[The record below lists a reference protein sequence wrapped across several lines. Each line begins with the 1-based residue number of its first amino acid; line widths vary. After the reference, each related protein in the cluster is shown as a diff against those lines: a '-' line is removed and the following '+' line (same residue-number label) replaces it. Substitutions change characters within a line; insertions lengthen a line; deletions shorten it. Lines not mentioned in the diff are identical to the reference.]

1 MFTGLVMSVLGLFR
15 SPPRQLGPLAAEV
28 RGVDLPV
35 MMGTSDGETSDGTV
49 ARYDSLEKPGRAF
62 RVLSLTTVA
71 GILIVV
77 AAGGVVRL
85 TGSGLGCPDW
95 PLCHGNV
102 VPSADTHTLIE
113 YSHRL
118 VASVV
123 GVLVLA
129 TAIIVWRSY
138 REQPWLL
145 ITATAGI
152 ILLVVQVILGGIT
165 VMNELSPGLVV
176 AHLAVAEALM
186 ASMLVVCIVS
196 FRGAPSAGAS
206 QAAGAKADPFPILT
220 LGAMLAAY
228 ALLLTGSYVASS
240 GSAASCG
247 QSWPLCQGQLI
258 PDGLYPSMHMIHRV
272 AVLPVGGLIV
282 TVLFLAW
289 RRRGWE
295 GGLGWTAA
303 VVGALFLGQV
313 ITGASILWAGFPL
326 AVRLL
331 HLVLAT
337 LVWAGLATM
346 AFLAYSANPDILGRR
361 PAASLGGA
369 GHA

>member
-1 MFTGLVMSVLGLFR
+1 MFTGLGMPVLSLFR
-15 SPPRQLGPLAAEV
+15 LPRTAFAAGV
-28 RGVDLPV
+28 RPVALPAGVG
-35 MMGTSDGETSDGTV
+35 GTDGMV
-49 ARYDSLEKPGRAF
+49 ARYKAAERPSPAF
-62 RVLSLTTVA
+62 RVLTLTTVA
-71 GILIVV
+71 GILTVV

-95 PLCHGNV
+95 PLCHGSV
-102 VPSADTHTLIE
+102 VPSADTQTLIE

-129 TAIIVWRSY
+129 TAVIVWRSY
-138 REQPWLL
+138 RWQPWLL
-145 ITATAGI
+145 VPATLGI
-152 ILLVVQVILGGIT
+152 ILLVIQVLLGGVT

-186 ASMLVVCIVS
+186 ASMLVVCLVS
-196 FRGAPSAGAS
+196 FRGAPSTGAGE
-206 QAAGAKADPFPILT
+206 AAGAKADPFPILA
-220 LGAMLAAY
+220 LSAVLAGY

-240 GSAASCG
+240 GAVASCG

-258 PDGLYPSMHMIHRV
+258 PDGLYPSMHMLHRV
-272 AVLPVGGLIV
+272 VALPVGALIV

-289 RRRGWE
+289 RRRGR
-295 GGLGWTAA
+295 GGPLGWTAT
-303 VVGALFLGQV
+303 VVGALFLGQIIV
-313 ITGASILWAGFPL
+313 GASVLWAGFPL

-337 LVWAGLATM
+337 LVWTGLAAM
-346 AFLAYSANPDILGRR
+346 AFLAYSATSDSLGRSR
-361 PAASLGGA
+361 GTALGGV